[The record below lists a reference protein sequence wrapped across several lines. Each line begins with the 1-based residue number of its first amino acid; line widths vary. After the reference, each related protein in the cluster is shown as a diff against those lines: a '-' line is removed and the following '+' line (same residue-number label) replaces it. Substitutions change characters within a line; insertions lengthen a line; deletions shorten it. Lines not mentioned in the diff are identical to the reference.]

1 MDINSSKFTQNMD
14 INLSKITQNMNMNMN
29 TRYAWTDSLVGNPL
43 NKYQKKADLFL

>member
-29 TRYAWTDSLVGNPL
+29 MNTRYAWTDSLVG
-43 NKYQKKADLFL
+43 

>member
-14 INLSKITQNMNMNMN
+14 INLSKITQNMNMN

-43 NKYQKKADLFL
+43 NKYQKKAKLFL

>member
-14 INLSKITQNMNMNMN
+14 INLSKITQNMNMN

-43 NKYQKKADLFL
+43 NKYQKKS

>member
-29 TRYAWTDSLVGNPL
+29 TRYAWTDSLVG
-43 NKYQKKADLFL
+43 